1 MSSPPIFFNII
12 TCALYRQ
19 MLTFTSSFTPLSS
32 VIFSSPTPLPSADFH
47 TKRGAD
53 LTSTLLR
60 RALYY
65 NFNSILNSVYRL
77 DSVVLNIFVSDLLS
91 IETFL
96 LQDNGLLSDFLTS
109 LKRLDYF
116 VNIGSLEWVTLSII
130 VPIAFFK
137 LF

>member
-1 MSSPPIFFNII
+1 MFYNII

-32 VIFSSPTPLPSADFH
+32 VIFSSPTPLSSAYFH

-65 NFNSILNSVYRL
+65 NLNSILNPIYRL
-77 DSVVLNIFVSDLLS
+77 DSVVLNIFVSDCLS
-91 IETFL
+91 IEAL
-96 LQDNGLLSDFLTS
+96 LFHDDGLLSDFLTS
-109 LKRLDYF
+109 LKRLDYI
-116 VNIGSLEWVTLSII
+116 VNILSLEWVTLSII
-130 VPIAFFK
+130 VPSAFLK